1 MFQPQALPDI
11 GNKVSKLEEEAA
23 ILNASGEV
31 LSGNYNMTSVR
42 LFGSVLTSLIIRR
55 RRLLNT
61 IIYNLTLLNMKRN
74 LCQK

>member
-31 LSGNYNMTSVR
+31 LSGNSNMTSVR
-42 LFGSVLTSLIIRR
+42 LFWSVLTSLIIRR

-61 IIYNLTLLNMKRN
+61 ISYNLT
-74 LCQK
+74 